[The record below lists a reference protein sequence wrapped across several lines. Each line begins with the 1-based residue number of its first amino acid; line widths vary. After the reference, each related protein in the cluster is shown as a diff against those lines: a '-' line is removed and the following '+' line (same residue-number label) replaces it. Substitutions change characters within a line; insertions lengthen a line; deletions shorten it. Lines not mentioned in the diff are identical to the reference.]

1 MATKIIHKK
10 SSVASSVPSAE
21 DLEPGEIAVNLAD
34 KKIYSKTTGGTV
46 IELAPNDDQLAL
58 KETAKN
64 VSGGSITIG
73 TPVYQSGST
82 GNAMEVQAA
91 ASGNSSTMPAVG
103 ILVST
108 LADQAEGEIVLSGFV
123 QGLNTSSFSA
133 GDTLYVDTS
142 GGLTATAPSGESNLI
157 QNIGK
162 VIKVHASNG
171 SIMVTGAG
179 RSNATPNLND
189 GNIFIGN
196 GSNQSSTASFN
207 DTVDAHLNY
216 STATSGQVLS
226 YNGSDY
232 DWVNIPTDADTV
244 DGLEAS
250 QFLRSDT
257 SDTMA
262 GDLTFGDSGKAI
274 FGAGSDLSVYHD
286 GSNSYIKES
295 GAGALKVTSNGTG
308 VDFESAG
315 GETLAQFETDG
326 AVTLY
331 YNNNQKLATTSTGI
345 DVSGFIL
352 AGTKIE
358 TEGTG
363 FPQFVSTN
371 TTPDPDIGYRFG
383 TADDG
388 DFALQQLSGD
398 AFNKNVIRYDISD
411 ELLFYTDNS
420 ERVRIDSSGNVGIA
434 TSSPAEALDV
444 TGNAAVSNKIKIGG
458 GADADGNADE
468 LVVSKDINNV
478 GMSLLAADATGVVR
492 LYLGSQTDT
501 TAASI
506 RHSEN
511 LDRLFLQSKGD
522 IYFQTTGNSTIATLN
537 SSGDLDVTGALS
549 KGSGSFK
556 IDHPLKPDTHHLVH
570 SFIEGPQADNI
581 YRGRV
586 ALVDGTAT
594 VNLDTAGRMTEGTF
608 TALNGSVQCFTTNEQ
623 GWTAVRGSVSGN
635 LLTIEAQDAACT
647 DTVSW
652 MVIGER
658 HDQHM
663 IDTAWTDATGRVI
676 TEPEK
681 PAVEENDLDT
691 E

>member
-1 MATKIIHKK
+1 MTKQVQRRRGTAAQHT
-10 SSVASSVPSAE
+10 SF
-21 DLEPGEIAVNLAD
+21 
-34 KKIYSKTTGGTV
+34 TG
-46 IELAPNDDQLAL
+46 
-58 KETAKN
+58 
-64 VSGGSITIG
+64 
-73 TPVYQSGST
+73 
-82 GNAMEVQAA
+82 
-91 ASGNSSTMPAVG
+91 
-103 ILVST
+103 
-108 LADQAEGEIVLSGFV
+108 AEGELSVNTTNKSVHVHDGSTAG
-123 QGLNTSSFSA
+123 GLELARKDGSNVAF
-133 GDTLYVDTS
+133 TS
-142 GGLTATAPSGESNLI
+142 GTLDGVTIGGTTAGAGTFTNLTATGTTTLAGASTSA
-157 QNIGK
+157 NI
-162 VIKVHASNG
+162 
-171 SIMVTGAG
+171 
-179 RSNATPNLND
+179 
-189 GNIFIGN
+189 
-196 GSNQSSTASFN
+196 
-207 DTVDAHLNY
+207 
-216 STATSGQVLS
+216 
-226 YNGSDY
+226 
-232 DWVNIPTDADTV
+232 
-244 DGLEAS
+244 
-250 QFLRSDT
+250 
-257 SDTMA
+257 
-262 GDLTFGDSGKAI
+262 TFGDNGKAI
-274 FGAGSDLSVYHD
+274 FGAGSDLSIYHD
-286 GSNSYIKES
+286 GSNSYIEEA
-295 GAGALKVTSNGTG
+295 GTGALKVTSNGTG

-315 GETLAQFETDG
+315 GETLAQFETNG

-420 ERVRIDSSGNVGIA
+420 ERVRIDSSGNVGIGTTSPATKLHVQDADNALGIKTGTLFVEDTEASVEINSASGGDCFIYFTDGNTNA
-434 TSSPAEALDV
+434 TSGGSIKYAEPGGAGEHMAMFTGGTERMRIDDTGLGIGTTSPAQALDV
-444 TGNAAVSNKIKIGG
+444 TGIAAISNKVKIGT
-458 GADADGNADE
+458 GADANVNADE
-468 LVVSKDINNV
+468 LVLSKDINNV

-608 TALNGSVQCFTTNEQ
+608 TALNGSVQCFTSNEQ

-635 LLTIEAQDAACT
+635 ILTIEAQDSACT

-658 HDQHM
+658 KDQHM
-663 IDTAWTDATGRVI
+663 IDTHWTDAAGRVI

-681 PAVEENDLDT
+681 VEDT
-691 E
+691 QEEAA